1 MTAAEP
7 GSFRDPS
14 GHVFEADGRIFR
26 TIAARALAD
35 YAFVR
40 DSGVL
45 RRLAA
50 DGRLVASEEV
60 DPALLPLSL
69 GAEVRGAPIV
79 VEHPR
84 IPFVSYP
91 YEWPFPALKAAALL
105 HLDLQIELLA
115 DDVMLSD
122 ASAYN
127 VQFIGPRPV
136 LIDLLSLRRYREGEY
151 WTGLRQFCEQFLNPL
166 LLRAVLGVPHNQWYR
181 GSLEGIPT
189 ADLNRLLPFRKKLS
203 WQVMTYVVL
212 QARLEASAN
221 DKGTAE
227 AAGIRRKGLPK
238 PSLLGILTQLRGWI
252 EKLKP
257 ADTGRTV
264 WGDYARNNTYTDAAE
279 ETKCR
284 FIAEFAEATR
294 PTLLWDLGCNS
305 GNYSAVALGAGA
317 GAAIGFDFDQKAL
330 ELAFDR
336 AVSERLNLL
345 PLFQDAANPSPDQG
359 WKQNERRG
367 IQGRGQ
373 ADGLLALAF
382 EHHLVIGR
390 NVPLDQ
396 TVGWLTGLA
405 PRGVIEFVPK
415 DDPTVRRMLA
425 LREDIFDGYCV
436 EAFTA
441 ALLGRARIVREMPVA
456 DSGRRLFWYDR
467 G

>member
-1 MTAAEP
+1 MTAVEP

-14 GHVFEADGRIFR
+14 GQVFENDGRIFR
-26 TIAARALAD
+26 TITARALAD
-35 YAFVR
+35 YTFVR
-40 DSGVL
+40 DAGVL
-45 RRLAA
+45 RRLV
-50 DGRLVASEEV
+50 DGGRLVAAEEV
-60 DPALLPLSL
+60 DPALLGE
-69 GAEVRGAPIV
+69 GAHGAPIV

-91 YEWPFPALKAAALL
+91 YEWPFPALKAAALF

-115 DDVMLSD
+115 DNVMLSD

-151 WTGLRQFCEQFLNPL
+151 WVGLRQFCEQFLNPL

-189 ADLNRLLPFRKKLS
+189 SDLNRLLPFHKKLS

-212 QARLEASAN
+212 QARLEALAN
-221 DKGTAE
+221 DKGTAD
-227 AAGIRRKGLPK
+227 AGAIRRKGLSK
-238 PSLLGILTQLRGWI
+238 SSLLGILTQLRGWI

-257 ADTGRTV
+257 ADTGKTV

-279 ETKCR
+279 EAKCR
-284 FIAEFAEATR
+284 FIAEFAEAVK
-294 PTLLWDLGCNS
+294 PKLIWDLGCNS

-317 GAAIGFDFDQKAL
+317 QAGIGFDFDQKAL

-336 AVSERLNLL
+336 AVSEKLNLL

-359 WKQNERRG
+359 WKQAERRG
-367 IQGRGQ
+367 IQGRGD

-396 TVGWLTGLA
+396 TIAWLTGLA

-415 DDPTVRRMLA
+415 NDPTVQRMLA

-441 ALLGRARIVREMPVA
+441 ALGATARIVREASIV

-467 G
+467 S

>member
-1 MTAAEP
+1 MTAVEP

-14 GHVFEADGRIFR
+14 GQVFENDGRIFR
-26 TIAARALAD
+26 TITARALAD
-35 YAFVR
+35 YTFVR

-45 RRLAA
+45 RRLV
-50 DGRLVASEEV
+50 DGGRLVAAEEV
-60 DPALLPLSL
+60 DPALLGE
-69 GAEVRGAPIV
+69 GAHGAPIV

-91 YEWPFPALKAAALL
+91 YEWPFPALKAAALF

-115 DDVMLSD
+115 DNVMLSD

-151 WTGLRQFCEQFLNPL
+151 WVGLRQFCEQFLNPL

-189 ADLNRLLPFRKKLS
+189 SDLNRLLPFHKKLS

-221 DKGTAE
+221 DKGTAD
-227 AAGIRRKGLPK
+227 AGAIRRKGLSK
-238 PSLLGILTQLRGWI
+238 SSLLGILNQLRGWI

-257 ADTGRTV
+257 ADTGKTV

-279 ETKCR
+279 EAKCR
-284 FIAEFAEATR
+284 FIAEFAEAVR
-294 PTLLWDLGCNS
+294 PKLIWDLGCNS

-317 GAAIGFDFDQKAL
+317 QAGIGFDFDQKAL

-336 AVSERLNLL
+336 AVSEKLNLL

-359 WKQNERRG
+359 WKQAERRG
-367 IQGRGQ
+367 IQGRGD

-396 TVGWLTGLA
+396 TIGWLTGLA

-415 DDPTVRRMLA
+415 DDPTVQRMLA

-441 ALLGRARIVREMPVA
+441 ALGAQARIVRETSIA

-467 G
+467 S

>member
-1 MTAAEP
+1 MTAVEP

-14 GHVFEADGRIFR
+14 GQVFENDGRIFR
-26 TIAARALAD
+26 TITARALAD
-35 YAFVR
+35 YTFIR

-45 RRLAA
+45 KRLVN
-50 DGRLVASEEV
+50 GGWLVASDEV
-60 DPALLPLSL
+60 DPALL
-69 GAEVRGAPIV
+69 GEQARGAPIV

-91 YEWPFPALKAAALL
+91 YEWPFPALKAAALF
-105 HLDLQIELLA
+105 HLDLQIDLLA
-115 DDVMLSD
+115 DGVMMSD

-127 VQFIGPRPV
+127 VQFIGPHPV

-151 WTGLRQFCEQFLNPL
+151 WAGLRQFCEQFLNPL

-189 ADLNRLLPFRKKLS
+189 AELNRLLPFHKKLS

-221 DKGTAE
+221 DKGTAD
-227 AAGIRRKGLPK
+227 AGAIRKKGLTK
-238 PSLLGILTQLRGWI
+238 ASLLGILTQLRGWI
-252 EKLKP
+252 AKLKP
-257 ADTGRTV
+257 ADTGKTV

-279 ETKCR
+279 EAKCR
-284 FIAEFAEATR
+284 FIAEFAQAVR
-294 PTLLWDLGCNS
+294 PKLLWDLGCNS

-317 GAAIGFDFDQKAL
+317 GAAVGFDFDQKAL

-336 AVSERLNLL
+336 AVSEKLNLL

-359 WKQNERRG
+359 WQQAERRG
-367 IQGRGQ
+367 IQGRRD

-396 TVGWLTGLA
+396 TIGWLTGLA

-415 DDPTVRRMLA
+415 DDPTVQRMLA
-425 LREDIFDGYCV
+425 LREDIFDGYGV
-436 EAFTA
+436 DAFTA
-441 ALLGRARIVREMPVA
+441 ALEARARIVRAESIA

-467 G
+467 S

>member
-14 GHVFEADGRIFR
+14 GQVFETDGRIFR
-26 TIAARALAD
+26 TITTRALAD
-35 YAFVR
+35 YTFVR

-45 RRLAA
+45 RRLVD
-50 DGRLVASEEV
+50 DGRLVAAEEV
-60 DPALLPLSL
+60 DPAIL
-69 GAEVRGAPIV
+69 GDGARGAGIV

-84 IPFVSYP
+84 IPFISYP
-91 YEWPFPALKAAALL
+91 YEWPFPALKAAALF

-115 DDVMLSD
+115 DNVMLSD

-151 WTGLRQFCEQFLNPL
+151 WAALRQFCEQFLNPL

-189 ADLNRLLPFRKKLS
+189 ADLNRLLPFHRKLS

-221 DKGTAE
+221 DKGTAD
-227 AAGIRRKGLPK
+227 AAGLRRKGLSK
-238 PSLLGILTQLRGWI
+238 SALLGILTQLRGWI

-257 ADTGRTV
+257 ADTGKTV

-279 ETKCR
+279 EAKCR
-284 FIAEFAEATR
+284 FIAEFAGAAK
-294 PTLLWDLGCNS
+294 PKLLWDLGCNS
-305 GNYSAVALGAGA
+305 GNYSTVALGAGA
-317 GAAIGFDFDQKAL
+317 DAAVGFDFDQKAL

-396 TVGWLTGLA
+396 TIGWLTGLA

-415 DDPTVRRMLA
+415 DDPTVQRMLA
-425 LREDIFDGYCV
+425 LREDIFDGYSV
-436 EAFTA
+436 DAFTA
-441 ALLGRARIVREMPVA
+441 ALGAQARIVRETPIV

-467 G
+467 S